1 MLSEYGPRTYSAIRE
16 FCKALDKDSLD
27 IDLKWE
33 ETKQRSVRGE
43 MSHGRAKYVSSV
55 IKDATIEVDEVTFVG
70 MLITSTMSKRD
81 KIRIRTED
89 GAEKLLA
96 LGNISPVAVSQLH
109 TGETV
114 TIKAERRVGKYTG
127 GRERVARWGRHR
139 FEQPTERR

>member
-1 MLSEYGPRTYSAIRE
+1 MLSEYGQRTSSAIRE

-43 MSHGRAKYVSSV
+43 MRHGRAKYVSSV

-89 GAEKLLA
+89 GAEK
-96 LGNISPVAVSQLH
+96 
-109 TGETV
+109 
-114 TIKAERRVGKYTG
+114 
-127 GRERVARWGRHR
+127 
-139 FEQPTERR
+139 